1 MALGLPDLS
10 DHRYAEDVK
19 REIMRVSR
27 KATVEFNKCSQ
38 EEGFVDGLIEGAVD
52 LPAKKAQLNVMAK
65 HIRNLRQIFRG
76 YTIRRTLDAV
86 DFEGQPISGLTPFLS
101 RAILLKPLE
110 AEKKALDS
118 SAADIV

>member
-38 EEGFVDGLIEGAVD
+38 EEGFVDGLMSYEEALFHAERMKEEREAFWNTHD
-52 LPAKKAQLNVMAK
+52 KQWFSLPFN
-65 HIRNLRQIFRG
+65 IWEN
-76 YTIRRTLDAV
+76 
-86 DFEGQPISGLTPFLS
+86 
-101 RAILLKPLE
+101 
-110 AEKKALDS
+110 
-118 SAADIV
+118 